1 MSKPKPVP
9 GAVEAFPRKDNDGFA
24 WKWTS
29 PKGNE
34 HLNYGPY
41 PTKAVAAAAGRKFA
55 RNFTAKPTHTP
66 LDPDAE

>member
-1 MSKPKPVP
+1 MSKAKPVP
-9 GAVEAFPRKDNDGFA
+9 GTVEAFPRKDNDGFA

-34 HLNYGPY
+34 HFNYGPY
-41 PTKAVAAAAGRKFA
+41 PTKAAAAAAGRKFA

-66 LDPDAE
+66 PEPEDE